1 MPIDRKIFLMEVR
14 MPPVAVVPAIFWV
27 GVNDHQTDLFEGLW
41 PIKQEGVSY
50 NSYLIRDEKSTLIE
64 LVKAPFADEYIQ
76 QIQSLIDLEK
86 LSYIV
91 LNHMEPDHTSA
102 LLALVQKAPQVKVL
116 VSEKAQPI
124 VASYYGLKDA
134 VQVVKDGEE
143 VSLGS
148 HTLRF
153 HYTPFVHWP
162 ETMMTT
168 IPEEQILFSC
178 DGFGGF
184 GALDGILFDEQV
196 VDMTW
201 HISEALRYYSNI
213 VAAVSKPVLN
223 AIGKLSDLPIKVVA
237 PSHGLIWKQNP
248 LKIIQ
253 LYKKWAEY
261 GSQPAEIGVT
271 ILCASMYG
279 STANLVPSIEAG
291 LESAG
296 VSYKRFDVIR
306 DHPSYILPS
315 LWMNRGV
322 IVASPTYEG
331 FLVPPMRNI
340 LDIATHKRIFN
351 RIAAYTGSYTW
362 GGGARRDIETFAEG
376 LKWKLAASYDYPG
389 FPHDPELKRAY
400 QFGVDFAA
408 QVLQE

>member
-1 MPIDRKIFLMEVR
+1 MQ
-14 MPPVAVVPAIFWV
+14 PVGITPDIFWV
-27 GVNDHQTDLFEGLW
+27 GVNDHETDLFEGLW
-41 PIKQEGVSY
+41 PVKQEGVSY

-64 LVKAPFADEYIQ
+64 LVKSPFSEEYIQ
-76 QIQSLIDLEK
+76 QLKTVIDLQK
-86 LSYIV
+86 LSYVV

-102 LLALVQKAPQVKVL
+102 LLVLVQQAPQIKIL
-116 VSEKAQPI
+116 VSEKAQPM
-124 VASYYGLKDA
+124 VASYYGLRDA

-143 VSLGS
+143 INIGS
-148 HTLRF
+148 HHLHF

-162 ETMMTT
+162 ETMMTF
-168 IPEEQILFSC
+168 IPEEQVLFSC

-184 GALDGILFDEQV
+184 GALEGILFDEQV
-196 VDMTW
+196 VDLTW

-223 AIGKLSDLPIKVVA
+223 AIEKLSDLSIKVIA

-248 LKIIQ
+248 QKIVQ

-261 GSQPAEIGVT
+261 GSQPAEPGVT

-279 STANLVPSIEAG
+279 STANLVPSIESG
-291 LESAG
+291 LESAE
-296 VSYKRFDVIR
+296 VPYKRFDVIR
-306 DHPSYILPS
+306 DHPSYILPW
-315 LWMNRGV
+315 LWSQRGV
-322 IVASPTYEG
+322 IIASPTYEG

-351 RIAAYTGSYTW
+351 KIAAYTGSYTW

-376 LKWKLAASYDYPG
+376 LKWKLTASYDYPG
-389 FPHDPELKRAY
+389 FPRDPELKKAF

-408 QVLQE
+408 QVLQG